1 MEFHG
6 GPAAPDATGTGTVNT
21 EVGPNLGEWFQ
32 RGLTSVTNIGEKGA
46 DLVGGILDRFRE
58 ADALAYDNDGDQT
71 DN

>member
-1 MEFHG
+1 MEFYG
-6 GPAAPDATGTGTVNT
+6 GAPAPDGSASGTGNT
-21 EVGPNLGEWFQ
+21 EVVPNLGEWFQ